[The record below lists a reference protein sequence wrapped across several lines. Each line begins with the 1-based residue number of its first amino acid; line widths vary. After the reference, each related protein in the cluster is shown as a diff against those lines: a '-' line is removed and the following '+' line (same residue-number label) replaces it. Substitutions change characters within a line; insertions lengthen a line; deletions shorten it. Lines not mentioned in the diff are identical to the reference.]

1 MVKQLYNQKDINE
14 LKEKLLKENDLN
26 CCLTGQKIELREAVL
41 DHDHET
47 QFVRGAI
54 HRQANAALGKIENAF
69 NRYISGWYKG
79 NIDDFLDDIKMYLE
93 ESSWNTEYLHPH
105 WIKKCNTEFN
115 KLNERSKE
123 VVLKNMGI
131 NGSWS
136 NSKQRKESFKK
147 ALLSKKYKYRDIKR
161 LIEDE
166 NNQNS

>member
-14 LKEKLLKENDLN
+14 LKEKFWSDNSGYCAMTGEPITLK
-26 CCLTGQKIELREAVL
+26 EAVL

-54 HRQANAALGKIENAF
+54 HRQANAALGKIENAY
-69 NRYISGWYKG
+69 NRYISWWYNG
-79 NIDDFLDDIKMYLE
+79 TINDFLKDIRNYISDNEFTK
-93 ESSWNTEYLHPH
+93 THLHPH

-147 ALLSKKYKYRDIKR
+147 ALLSKKHKFKDVKR